1 MILIDYNQM
10 IIANFMQF
18 SKHFKEG
25 QEKNMLRHMI
35 LNNIKMIN
43 NKFKEEWGDLTFCCD
58 GRDNWRKTV
67 FEHYKAN
74 RKEQREK
81 NPQNINWQALFD
93 TLDEIKEDLT

>member
-1 MILIDYNQM
+1 MILIDYNLM

-67 FEHYKAN
+67 FELYRAN
-74 RKEQREK
+74 
-81 NPQNINWQALFD
+81 
-93 TLDEIKEDLT
+93 